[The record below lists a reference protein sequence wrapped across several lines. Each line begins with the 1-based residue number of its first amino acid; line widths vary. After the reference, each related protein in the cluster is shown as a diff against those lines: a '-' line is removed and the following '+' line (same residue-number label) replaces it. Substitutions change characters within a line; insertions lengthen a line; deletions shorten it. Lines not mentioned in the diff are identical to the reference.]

1 MKPLTIHDIPETVP
15 MQELV
20 QLGGE
25 SRERADAARNREK
38 VLAAASRLFGERG
51 VDCVSMDDVAA
62 EAGVGKGTL
71 FRRFGDRSGLAHAL
85 LDEHEREFQDH
96 LLRGAPPLGPG
107 AGPCERIKAFGAG
120 RFKLLDHHHA
130 LIAAAEAGPAAR
142 RFAHPV
148 YAAHRAH
155 LFILAREADPEV
167 DPEYAADILL
177 NSLTAE
183 FFSYLRHGRGL
194 SLEEIQVGFD
204 DLVDRLLAG

>member
-1 MKPLTIHDIPETVP
+1 MKQPAVSHIPETVP

-38 VLAAASRLFGERG
+38 VLAAASRLFAERG
-51 VDCVSMDDVAA
+51 ADHVSMDEIAA

-71 FRRFGDRSGLAHAL
+71 FRRFGDRAGLAHAL
-85 LDEHEREFQDH
+85 LDEHERDFQEQ
-96 LLRGAPPLGPG
+96 LLRGSPPLGPG
-107 AGPCERIKAFGAG
+107 AAPCERIKAFGAG
-120 RFKLLDHHHA
+120 RFQLLDSHHA
-130 LIAAAEAGPAAR
+130 LIAAAEAGPATR
-142 RFAHPV
+142 RFIHPV

-155 LFILAREADPEV
+155 LYILAREADPEV
-167 DPEYAADILL
+167 DFEYVADVLL

-183 FFSYLRHGRGL
+183 FFSYLRNGRGL
-194 SLEEIQVGFD
+194 SLEEIQVGFN

>member
-1 MKPLTIHDIPETVP
+1 MKTLTIPHIPETVS
-15 MQELV
+15 MEELTQV
-20 QLGGE
+20 GGP

-38 VLAAASRLFGERG
+38 VLEAASRLFAERG
-51 VDCVSMDDVAA
+51 ADVVSMDDVAA

-71 FRRFGDRSGLAHAL
+71 FRRFGDRAGLAHAL

-96 LLRGAPPLGPG
+96 LLRGDPPLGPG
-107 AGPCERIKAFGAG
+107 AAPCERIKAFGAG
-120 RFKLLDHHHA
+120 RFELLDCHYA
-130 LIAAAEAGPAAR
+130 LIAAAEAAPATR

-167 DPEYAADILL
+167 DPEYVADILL

-183 FFSYLRHGRGL
+183 FFAYLRYGREL
-194 SLEEIQVGFD
+194 SVEEIQAGFN